1 MLLKLQWIKCHYR
14 IFKRNES
21 DIEYNIDTY
30 NHVVV
35 ELISNNDGGDNKSP
49 SFDTRLDSR
58 LSLILNPNDVLGRIY
73 PNHVKEIGYE
83 KPYSEEEKNRSVSSG
98 LYWKK

>member
-1 MLLKLQWIKCHYR
+1 MEWLECHYR
-14 IFKRNES
+14 ILKRNEA

-58 LSLILNPNDVLGRIY
+58 LSLIWKPNDAVRRIK
-73 PNHVKEIGYE
+73 PNHVKKIGD
-83 KPYSEEEKNRSVSSG
+83 
-98 LYWKK
+98 

>member
-1 MLLKLQWIKCHYR
+1 MLLKLQWIECHYW

-30 NHVVV
+30 NHIIV

-58 LSLILNPNDVLGRIY
+58 LSLIMKPNDTVGRIK
-73 PNHVKEIGYE
+73 PNHVKKIGD
-83 KPYSEEEKNRSVSSG
+83 
-98 LYWKK
+98 